1 MKSWLAT
8 FLGALVGCT
17 GSAGG
22 GSDSGAGGDEP
33 FVQPGLDDPTA
44 RMWTR
49 AGEWYPDD
57 PDELDRE
64 IAGMMRAVE
73 ASPRSARAILTPH
86 AGLRFSG
93 PMAAEAWARVSV
105 PDRIIILA
113 PNHWMDGV
121 EVALWTDGPWLVPGH
136 ALGIDADLTAR
147 LQELEPSLERDR
159 EAFIHH
165 EVEMNL
171 PFLQYVNPDVE
182 MVVAA
187 WRDNQDWD
195 FRDFT
200 LEEVQAAGLAVA
212 QLIEEA
218 EADGEEVLLLMTT
231 DLVHYVS
238 LEQAEEEDP
247 ILMDHITALDV
258 EGLYEAVQE
267 QGLSICGEVP
277 TAIGMEAL
285 RALGYSRFDFSK
297 RTTSYDVSGDETR
310 VVGYP
315 AGAVWR

>member
-1 MKSWLAT
+1 MKVPQPCWVSRTQTRMRRKASSR
-8 FLGALVGCT
+8 GVPVPRC
-17 GSAGG
+17 
-22 GSDSGAGGDEP
+22 EP
-33 FVQPGLDDPTA
+33 ETA
-44 RMWTR
+44 
-49 AGEWYPDD
+49 
-57 PDELDRE
+57 
-64 IAGMMRAVE
+64 
-73 ASPRSARAILTPH
+73 
-86 AGLRFSG
+86 
-93 PMAAEAWARVSV
+93 
-105 PDRIIILA
+105 
-113 PNHWMDGV
+113 
-121 EVALWTDGPWLVPGH
+121 
-136 ALGIDADLTAR
+136 
-147 LQELEPSLERDR
+147 QELP
-159 EAFIHH
+159 A
-165 EVEMNL
+165 
-171 PFLQYVNPDVE
+171 
-182 MVVAA
+182 
-187 WRDNQDWD
+187 
-195 FRDFT
+195 
-200 LEEVQAAGLAVA
+200 
-212 QLIEEA
+212 EEA